1 MQTIQ
6 KLYRSSYTGENI
18 VTDLRWEATRW
29 VETSEFI
36 PNRVDNSTASKRAVI
51 IGNGD
56 SRKSFDLNYIKNHKS
71 GINGKGTLQSYG
83 CNALYRDF
91 APTFLVAVGDDMCN
105 EIAESGYGE
114 ERIVYA
120 NSQRI
125 PQHPGS
131 FYLIPQDP
139 AWNAGSL
146 AMYLACF
153 DGHETVYLLGFD
165 GEAGAGL
172 NNNVY
177 AGTPGYA
184 PLTNTYSE
192 AFWVKT
198 MVHVMETYP
207 DVDFVRVM
215 PTPNWRIPEGLKGV
229 TNLRHITTN
238 QFAIE
243 ADL

>member
-6 KLYRSSYTGENI
+6 KLHRSNYTGETI
-18 VTDLRWEATRW
+18 VTDLRWEATKW
-29 VETSEFI
+29 VETKEFI
-36 PNRVDNSTASKRAVI
+36 PNSVSNNNISKRAVV

-56 SRKSFDLNYIKNHKS
+56 SRKNFDLNFVKNHKRGNS
-71 GINGKGTLQSYG
+71 ISSLQSYG

-91 APTFLVAVGDDMCN
+91 APTFLVAVGNEMCN
-105 EIAESGYGE
+105 ELAESDYCDE
-114 ERIVYA
+114 HIVYA
-120 NSQRI
+120 NAQYVST
-125 PQHPGS
+125 HPGK

-139 AWNAGSL
+139 AWNAGTL
-146 AMYLACF
+146 ALYMACF
-153 DGHETVYLLGFD
+153 DGHETVYMIGFD

-177 AGTPGYA
+177 AGTPGYQ
-184 PLTNTYSE
+184 PMDHGYSE
-192 AFWVKT
+192 AFWVKS
-198 MVHVMETYP
+198 MIHIMETYP

-229 TNLRHITTN
+229 INLRHITTN